1 MHCPSCGAEA
11 QLTQKFCRSCGLG
24 LEKVPQLVAEQLS
37 GSEDILTGEAA
48 EKLHQRQRK
57 IEQLLA
63 KAGIGFIAFVGVSFL
78 TGLIYLMVAGS
89 LPLVPGILLL
99 ILLLGGMVAGS
110 LAVYSE
116 NLKKKLSAVNL
127 PKSGPLPEREFEP
140 RLDAY
145 HKPFVSVT
153 ERTTNLLEKG
163 DKVEPA
169 SDQRMEGGA

>member
-11 QLTQKFCRSCGLG
+11 QLTQKFCRCCGLS

-37 GSEDILTGEAA
+37 GSEEIITGEAA
-48 EKLHQRQRK
+48 EKLHQRQRQ
-57 IEQLLA
+57 IEHWLSR
-63 KAGIGFIAFVGVSFL
+63 AGLGFTALVGVSFL

-89 LPLVPGILLL
+89 LPLVPGTVLL
-99 ILLLGGMVAGS
+99 ILVLGGIVAGS
-110 LAVYSE
+110 LAIYSE
-116 NLKKKLSAVNL
+116 NLKKKLSGANL
-127 PKSGPLPEREFEP
+127 VKSRPLTERESKL
-140 RLDAY
+140 RLAAY

-153 ERTTNLLEKG
+153 ERTTNLLKD